1 MRKMV
6 EELLTLQQKFQIV
19 EIIKDRCKRFQFF
32 ENQYENLFYEP
43 YTQMRHKHTV
53 TSAIISGF
61 APGKFHI
68 NGITSEDL
76 NYGLN
81 DKLVQPELH
90 CQKGI
95 FHIYSDGSD
104 LKGKKII
111 EHCKEMN
118 SDITEP
124 PVFFLLIVFVNN
136 DGVLNKVEVRL
147 PKEDGTIHSR
157 EVIYESPKVVAI
169 TA

>member
-1 MRKMV
+1 MRIMV
-6 EELLTLQQKFQIV
+6 KELLNSQQKSRIV
-19 EIIKDRCKRFQFF
+19 EIIQERCRRFQSL
-32 ENQYENLFYEP
+32 EDQYDNLFYEP
-43 YTQMRHKHTV
+43 YTKMRHKHAA

-68 NGITSEDL
+68 DGITSEDL

-81 DKLVQPELH
+81 NQMAQPELH
-90 CQKGI
+90 CENGI

-111 EHCKEMN
+111 DCCKKMN
-118 SDITEP
+118 SDITKP
-124 PVFFLLIVFVNN
+124 PVFFLVIVFISKK
-136 DGVLNKVEVRL
+136 GVLKKVEVCL
-147 PKEDGTIHSR
+147 PKQDGSIHSR
-157 EVIYESPKVVAI
+157 EIIYKRPKVVAI

>member
-1 MRKMV
+1 MV
-6 EELLTLQQKFQIV
+6 EELLTLQQKLEIV
-19 EIIKDRCKRFQFF
+19 EIIKDRCRRFQSF

-43 YTQMRHKHTV
+43 YTQMRHKHAA

-68 NGITSEDL
+68 DGITSEDL

-111 EHCKEMN
+111 ERCREMN
-118 SDITEP
+118 SDITTP
-124 PVFFLLIVFVNN
+124 PVFFLVIVFMSKN
-136 DGVLNKVEVRL
+136 GVLDKVEVRL

-157 EVIYESPKVVAI
+157 EVIYERPQMVAI